1 MWRIR
6 VNPRKVAH
14 ATTRRAQL
22 DTTAIFLPLRQR
34 SWGRGPGRGGAVK
47 MVEEVHGQV
56 ARDKFKIPSPRP
68 RKGAWPRGEA
78 LRGFTRPLPAQAGRG
93 S

>member
-47 MVEEVHGQV
+47 MVEGEKTAAGTS
-56 ARDKFKIPSPRP
+56 AFALKLRRDRS
-68 RKGAWPRGEA
+68 A
-78 LRGFTRPLPAQAGRG
+78 LPGGSWAG
-93 S
+93 SA

>member
-47 MVEEVHGQV
+47 MVEGCWLRVEGEKT
-56 ARDKFKIPSPRP
+56 AAGTSAFALKLRRDRP
-68 RKGAWPRGEA
+68 A
-78 LRGFTRPLPAQAGRG
+78 LPGGSWAG
-93 S
+93 SA